1 MDLRDGSTQS
11 ALPFPTESSGAERRR
26 RRSDDPLV
34 ALHYQLT
41 STRARSGLDAVVL
54 ADFSGV
60 VVAGA
65 GSWAACEELAAYA
78 PLLAD
83 GAWAA
88 MTAAVTSRVDLL
100 RRDALVVHVT
110 VAGQDVLLCGR
121 PRRDEKKPEGAA
133 RALDAAAAGV
143 TRILTAAAA

>member
-83 GAWAA
+83 GAV